1 MDFAKCLAEMNLQ
14 KHIYE
19 AASAT
24 YKALTESESDSR
36 ILKMATRLVDN
47 FFTKDTIDEIVGKFE
62 DMESL
67 SVFGTDDDFKVTKE
81 LHDPIHVIVTAQLG
95 GSQVGD
101 QRKAETIYHNPPEI
115 TLFLSDR
122 TGRLVH
128 QYTGQHGKKY
138 EADRDTLAKGWRE
151 VALHEASHAL
161 DCIVR
166 GSDKFSRSSKSSLKD
181 NQIHECQSI
190 QVPVMQHLG
199 NHHPVVL
206 GTKQRCAEQSC
217 GEFAILFV
225 LELRHQLLARTSL
238 GIKTLDGLQ
247 HKGVYDEAVVVPVEA
262 LFLQDLVEVLILHEH
277 RPVESAPE
285 VAVFFISRF
294 AIISHPILVDV
305 RFYDLLVEAAYEVLL
320 VRPGFLLI
328 LRELQKLVIR
338 LQLGHKAVFDE
349 LGAWRQSLAQSALAA
364 LSRFHTPLEK
374 D

>member
-1 MDFAKCLAEMNLQ
+1 MDFAKCLAEMNLPE
-14 KHIYE
+14 HIYE

-36 ILKMATRLVDN
+36 ILKMATRLMDN

-95 GSQVGD
+95 GSQEGD

-128 QYTGQHGKKY
+128 QYTDQHGKKY

-166 GSDKFSRSSKSSLKD
+166 GSDKFSRSSKSSLKETKSYEYAND
-181 NQIHECQSI
+181 LLETNARIPQI
-190 QVPVMQHLG
+190 G
-199 NHHPVVL
+199 NWV
-206 GTKQRCAEQSC
+206 C
-217 GEFAILFV
+217 EFAIKNKRFPTMKEAMSNFDRTIKHFSLMSNDTKKRTFKRIHDIWLNMKKV
-225 LELRHQLLARTSL
+225 WDEHSDEIKEVGDFQKFAEGDRGVGIQQLLGKDAEVVCKNGNVMRF
-238 GIKTLDGLQ
+238 KQVDGDTYEIY
-247 HKGVYDEAVVVPVEA
+247 KATYKNDEGSVA
-262 LFLQDLVEVLILHEH
+262 LFNGHTTYNKDNPKRLI
-277 RPVESAPE
+277 
-285 VAVFFISRF
+285 I
-294 AIISHPILVDV
+294 D
-305 RFYDLLVEAAYEVLL
+305 
-320 VRPGFLLI
+320 
-328 LRELQKLVIR
+328 KLKTSKGNVIPDSFVTVKSIK
-338 LQLGHKAVFDE
+338 QL
-349 LGAWRQSLAQSALAA
+349 S
-364 LSRFHTPLEK
+364 
-374 D
+374 